1 MKIGLLTFHRAIN
14 YGAVLQCY
22 GLSESLRAMGHDVE
36 IIDYRPVYIERYR
49 QLFQTFNLRQLGGFK
64 RIMEFFKV
72 LIGINVRRDANC
84 RFDAFLSNNFH
95 FSHIVHYPQEI
106 PQSYDVIIIGSDQV
120 WCPKICFGF
129 DKIYWGQFP
138 HDRIKL
144 LTYAAS
150 IGEVDQLSDLDWEQ
164 IKKRINVFDGIS
176 VRESQ
181 LKEALYIK
189 LGLDV
194 RCNIDPSLLLSKN
207 YYESIVEMPN
217 IEGDYILA
225 FSVVSTAKFSV
236 FLRKVSEILGCRVI
250 EVSAHGTIL
259 PVKRKGSF
267 EHVSPT
273 VGGFLGLIK
282 HAKCVV
288 TTSFHGTVFSY
299 IFQRTFY
306 SVKHYKSSR
315 VESFLSTVDMKDRLV
330 EMTDEAIEHF
340 SYSEVDYNNLDI
352 NLDEQISCSHRYLNS
367 YLVKK

>member
-225 FSVVSTAKFSV
+225 FSVVNVGEVKMNWKDSISIMIQTLIFIYSSV
-236 FLRKVSEILGCRVI
+236 FLILEVI
-250 EVSAHGTIL
+250 KDSPDIGKLIL
-259 PVKRKGSF
+259 YAWLALTMQQNIYYK
-267 EHVSPT
+267 
-273 VGGFLGLIK
+273 FLQMEK
-282 HAKCVV
+282 
-288 TTSFHGTVFSY
+288 
-299 IFQRTFY
+299 
-306 SVKHYKSSR
+306 
-315 VESFLSTVDMKDRLV
+315 ED
-330 EMTDEAIEHF
+330 
-340 SYSEVDYNNLDI
+340 
-352 NLDEQISCSHRYLNS
+352 
-367 YLVKK
+367 